1 MKKLKSLIVGTIIV
15 ITFFWGIPYFLI
27 NNQEEANCHSYHEF
41 LSIHFDGMII
51 DKYID
56 QYEHLYPTIIL
67 RQNEMEKPYKFRII
81 NEKSNLYDFLKVGD
95 IISKDTNGNEVRIIR
110 GNDTIYKEIDFG
122 YKQNT
127 NKLKNEQISNR
138 K

>member
-1 MKKLKSLIVGTIIV
+1 MKKLKSFFIATIIAIV
-15 ITFFWGIPYFLI
+15 FFWGIPYFLI
-27 NNQEEANCHSYHEF
+27 NNQEEANCYSYHEF
-41 LSIHFDGMII
+41 LSIHFNGKII

-95 IISKDTNGNEVRIIR
+95 IISKDTNQNEVRIIR
-110 GNDTIYKEIDFG
+110 VNDTIYKEIDFG

-127 NKLKNEQISNR
+127 NK
-138 K
+138 

>member
-1 MKKLKSLIVGTIIV
+1 MKKLKSFFIATIIA
-15 ITFFWGIPYFLI
+15 IAFFWGIPYFLI
-27 NNQEEANCHSYHEF
+27 NNQEEANCYSYHKF
-41 LSIHFDGMII
+41 LSIHFNGMII

-95 IISKDTNGNEVRIIR
+95 FISKDTNRNEVRIIR
-110 GNDTIYKEIDFG
+110 GNDTITKVIDFG
-122 YKQNT
+122 CKEVIYK
-127 NKLKNEQISNR
+127 K
-138 K
+138 

>member
-1 MKKLKSLIVGTIIV
+1 MKKLKSFIISV
-15 ITFFWGIPYFLI
+15 LVFSAFFGGIFYFI
-27 NNQEEANCHSYHEF
+27 NNQEDASSYRYHEF
-41 LSIHFDGMII
+41 LSIHFNGKII
-51 DKYID
+51 EKYID

-95 IISKDTNGNEVRIIR
+95 IISKDTNRNEVRIIR
-110 GNDTIYKEIDFG
+110 DNDTIYKEIDFG

-127 NKLKNEQISNR
+127 NK
-138 K
+138 